1 MATNWTLA
9 EATKEILAGNKEAI
23 QDVGRRFPLTANAI
37 ASMGNNTGAL
47 TLINAMP
54 DYITARK
61 IEAILKDGVQESD
74 DVEEA
79 IETKEEDVKEEKPAK
94 KEKAEKKPA
103 KKEKEVEPKEE
114 TADDSVD
121 YSKMTAV
128 ELFKLCKKRGIKVE
142 PKQKADVYFYG
153 DGSIAYF
160 CPGNSSASEPA
171 VRYIDG
177 IPLYGKSE
185 YYFSDRRSRK
195 YFCLYGCC
203 AVASGDALFF

>member
-79 IETKEEDVKEEKPAK
+79 IETEEDDVKEEKPAK

-103 KKEKEVEPKEE
+103 KKEKEVEPEEE

-142 PKQKADVYFYG
+142 PKQKADVYIKALKAA
-153 DGSIAYF
+153 D
-160 CPGNSSASEPA
+160 EPE
-171 VRYIDG
+171 DEDDW
-177 IPLYGKSE
+177 GKEEEEEKPVKKPSKKAAKPVKKE
-185 YYFSDRRSRK
+185 EEED
-195 YFCLYGCC
+195 
-203 AVASGDALFF
+203 DDWDI

>member
-9 EATKEILAGNKEAI
+9 GATKEILSGNKEAI

-37 ASMGNNTGAL
+37 ASMGNNPGAL

-79 IETKEEDVKEEKPAK
+79 IETEEEDVKEEKPAK

-103 KKEKEVEPKEE
+103 KNEKEVKPEEE

-142 PKQKADVYFYG
+142 PKQKADVYIKALKAA
-153 DGSIAYF
+153 DE
-160 CPGNSSASEPA
+160 PEDTDDWSEEEEEEKPVKKPSKKAAKPA
-171 VRYIDG
+171 KKEEEEDDDWDI
-177 IPLYGKSE
+177 
-185 YYFSDRRSRK
+185 
-195 YFCLYGCC
+195 
-203 AVASGDALFF
+203 

>member
-37 ASMGNNTGAL
+37 ASMGNNPGAL

-79 IETKEEDVKEEKPAK
+79 IETEEDDVKEEKPAK
-94 KEKAEKKPA
+94 KEKTEKKPA

-142 PKQKADVYFYG
+142 PKQKADVYIKALKAA
-153 DGSIAYF
+153 D
-160 CPGNSSASEPA
+160 EPE
-171 VRYIDG
+171 DEDDW
-177 IPLYGKSE
+177 GKEEEEEKPVKKPSKKAAKPVKKE
-185 YYFSDRRSRK
+185 EEED
-195 YFCLYGCC
+195 
-203 AVASGDALFF
+203 DDWDI

>member
-9 EATKEILAGNKEAI
+9 GATKEILAGNKEAI

-37 ASMGNNTGAL
+37 ASMGNNQGAL

-74 DVEEA
+74 DVEEV
-79 IETKEEDVKEEKPAK
+79 IETEEEDVKEEKPAK

-142 PKQKADVYFYG
+142 PKQKADVYIKALKAA
-153 DGSIAYF
+153 D
-160 CPGNSSASEPA
+160 EPEDTDDWGEDEEEEKPVKKPSKKA
-171 VRYIDG
+171 AKPVKKEEEEDDDWDI
-177 IPLYGKSE
+177 
-185 YYFSDRRSRK
+185 
-195 YFCLYGCC
+195 
-203 AVASGDALFF
+203 

>member
-74 DVEEA
+74 DVEEENE
-79 IETKEEDVKEEKPAK
+79 ETVKEEKPAK

-103 KKEKEVEPKEE
+103 KKEKEVEPEEE

-142 PKQKADVYFYG
+142 PKQKADVYIKALKAA
-153 DGSIAYF
+153 D
-160 CPGNSSASEPA
+160 EPE
-171 VRYIDG
+171 DEDDW
-177 IPLYGKSE
+177 GKEEEEEKPVKKPSKKAAKPVKKE
-185 YYFSDRRSRK
+185 EEED
-195 YFCLYGCC
+195 
-203 AVASGDALFF
+203 DDWDI

>member
-9 EATKEILAGNKEAI
+9 GATKEILSGNKEAI

-37 ASMGNNTGAL
+37 ASMGNNQGAL

-79 IETKEEDVKEEKPAK
+79 IETEEEDVKEEKPAK

-103 KKEKEVEPKEE
+103 KKEKEVEPEEE

-142 PKQKADVYFYG
+142 PKQKADVYVKALKAA
-153 DGSIAYF
+153 D
-160 CPGNSSASEPA
+160 EP
-171 VRYIDG
+171 
-177 IPLYGKSE
+177 E
-185 YYFSDRRSRK
+185 
-195 YFCLYGCC
+195 
-203 AVASGDALFF
+203 DADDWGEEEEEEKPVKKPSKKAAKPVKKEEEEDDDWDI